1 MSMYPPF
8 TPFTRLAVTTLD
20 VSTTPRLVASSAV
33 IDGLARGRN
42 GIEIVNTSSAT
53 VYLGDDSVRADSG
66 LPLGAGESR
75 YFPVTRSSAKAL
87 CIASDSD
94 AAVTLAEYFA

>member
-8 TPFTRLAVTTLD
+8 TPFTRLVVTTLD
-20 VSTTPRLVASSAV
+20 VSAEPRPLASPAV

-42 GIEIVNTSSAT
+42 GIEIVNTSSAP
-53 VYLGDDSVRADSG
+53 VYLGADDVSAENG
-66 LPLGAGESR
+66 LPLAAGESR
-75 YFPVTRSSAKAL
+75 YFPVTRSSAKSL
-87 CIASDSD
+87 YIASEDD